1 MCTLTLVTQN
11 DGYLLAMN
19 RDEKIAR
26 GAGTNPEVHE
36 FKGTRALYPGD
47 GTGGTWIAAN
57 EHGNTL
63 ALLNWCVPTS
73 SLAASRQPQSRG
85 QLIPAIADSRS
96 MADLLAALSVLDL
109 ERMLPF
115 RLIGIFALE
124 QAVLEWR
131 WNSTN
136 LSYEVHPWET
146 RHWFSSSLSDEEALR
161 LRGATCR
168 ASWNE
173 PGTGSSAWL
182 RKLHGSHTDG
192 PGAFSICV
200 HRDDVR
206 TLSYTEICC
215 TSSKIEVDH
224 FIGSPCTMKQG
235 HSSAMQRTMKA
246 LSVPT
251 LPSALQPF

>member
-26 GAGTNPEVHE
+26 GAGTNPEAHE
-36 FKGTRALYPGD
+36 FNGTRALYPGD

-57 EHGNTL
+57 EHGIAL
-63 ALLNWCVPTS
+63 ALLNWNVPTP

-85 QLIPAIADSRS
+85 QLIPALADARS
-96 MADLLAALSVLDL
+96 MAELLAALDVLDL

-115 RLIGIFALE
+115 RLTGVFASE
-124 QAVLEWR
+124 QVVQEWR

-136 LSYEVHPWET
+136 LSFEAHPWES

-161 LRGATCR
+161 LRGATCQIFR
-168 ASWNE
+168 NE
-173 PGTGSSAWL
+173 HDAGSSRWL
-182 RKLHGSHTDG
+182 RRLHASHTDG
-192 PGAFSICV
+192 PLSVCV

-215 TSSKIEVDH
+215 TSSEIEVEH

-235 HSSAMQRTMKA
+235 HSAAMQRAAAVA
-246 LSVPT
+246 LSAPAQ
-251 LPSALQPF
+251 PSLSNGSR